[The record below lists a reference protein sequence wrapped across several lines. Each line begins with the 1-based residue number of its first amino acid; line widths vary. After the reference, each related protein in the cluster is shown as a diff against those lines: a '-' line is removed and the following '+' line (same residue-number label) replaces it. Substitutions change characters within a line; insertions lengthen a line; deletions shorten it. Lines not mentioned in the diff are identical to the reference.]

1 MASNIKEI
9 YVNKLT
15 LEDMEIGVGSVV
27 QTRGGVQVTRTKIN
41 AQNFPYDSTQTLG
54 QRLNSV
60 QADLA
65 KAEQLI
71 NQLANNNNE
80 AKIIKRDVENL
91 KNEISSKVASAIQTL
106 DELQGIKATVQG
118 KVNEANQA
126 ASRANAAA
134 TQASTILTSVNK
146 VLTDVNTLHTQVK
159 AVKAQIDTALQ
170 DIANAVKQGEQ
181 LNSKIAEA
189 KAQFDDI
196 AAKLTLAQAT
206 IAEIKKASEDAIAA
220 KDKAL
225 ESERKVKEYWE
236 AAEQR
241 RAEWMSMTKGPKGD
255 VGPQGP
261 AGLQGPVGPI
271 GPAGQIGAVGPI
283 GPRGPQGPAGNPGPQ
298 GPKGDKGS
306 GGVSGY
312 SNKASFP
319 TTGDESTI
327 YLDKSTYKV
336 YSWDGVNYV
345 LLKAG
350 ESATTT
356 TEGFVT
362 LSSVVT
368 STNET
373 MAATPKAV
381 NLAYKEA
388 EKALNTANAKYTPQN
403 ATTGQWGLTT
413 LVDGVNDTRTD
424 RAATPNA
431 VKQAYDRAS
440 AAYTLANSK
449 WSAVSASSSTA
460 GITKIIDS
468 TSSTDRYNA
477 ASAYAVKVAYD
488 KAVQAINAGSDAQT
502 LRGYAPNINSSAN
515 TLVLRDSSANI
526 FASGAVFSS
535 LFVSSHNDDSG
546 FSANP
551 EIAYFSGNQIKG
563 VSYAKF
569 SNALNLNAFM
579 RLNGRNTPKVYRRES
594 GSPSIDMSI
603 ADNALIT
610 ITSNGIL
617 TLFNVELGQNG
628 ILVIIGAEK
637 ITGFHSDL
645 KFRQV
650 PTGLQNIET
659 FAYFKCNNGY
669 IAMGR
674 A

>member
-80 AKIIKRDVENL
+80 AKTIKRDVENL

-126 ASRANAAA
+126 ASRANTAA
-134 TQASTILTSVNK
+134 TQASTTLISVNK

-196 AAKLTLAQAT
+196 AAKLTLVQAT
-206 IAEIKKASEDAIAA
+206 ISEIKKASEEAIAA

-255 VGPQGP
+255 PGPQGP
-261 AGLQGPVGPI
+261 AGIQGPTGQT
-271 GPAGQIGAVGPI
+271 GPAGQTGAVGPI

-312 SNKASFP
+312 ANKSAFP
-319 TTGDESTI
+319 TTGDDSTI
-327 YLDKSTYKV
+327 YLDKSTYQV
-336 YSWDGVNYV
+336 YSWDGANYV

-350 ESATTT
+350 EKATTT
-356 TEGFVT
+356 VEGFVK
-362 LSSVVT
+362 LSGSVT
-368 STNET
+368 SDDDTV
-373 MAATPKAV
+373 AATARAV
-381 NLAYKEA
+381 SIAYKEA

-424 RAATPNA
+424 RAATPNS

-440 AAYTLANSK
+440 AAYNLANSK
-449 WSAVSASSSTA
+449 WSAVTASSSTA
-460 GITKIIDS
+460 GITKVIDS
-468 TSSTDRYNA
+468 YSSTDRYNA
-477 ASAYAVKVAYD
+477 ASAYAVKLAYD
-488 KAVQAINAGSDAQT
+488 KAVQALNAGSDAQT
-502 LRGYAPNINSSAN
+502 LRGYAPSITSSAN
-515 TLVLRDSSANI
+515 TVMVRDTSNYVY
-526 FASGAVFSS
+526 SGGAGFDS
-535 LFVSSHNDDSG
+535 LYVYNHNDDSG

-551 EIAYFSGNQIKG
+551 EIAYFAGDKIRG

-569 SNALNLNAFM
+569 INTLNLNAFM
-579 RLNGRNTPKVYRRES
+579 RLNGRNTPKVYRRDN

-610 ITSNGIL
+610 ITSGGIL
-617 TLFNVELGQNG
+617 TLANVEVGQNG
-628 ILVIIGAEK
+628 IIVIVGAEK

-669 IAMGR
+669 IAIGR

>member
-80 AKIIKRDVENL
+80 AKTIKRDVEAL

-126 ASRANAAA
+126 ANRANTAA
-134 TQASTILTSVNK
+134 TQASTTLTSVNK
-146 VLTDVNTLHTQVK
+146 VLTDVNTLHEQVK

-170 DIANAVKQGEQ
+170 DIDNAVKQGEQ

-255 VGPQGP
+255 TGPQGP
-261 AGLQGPVGPI
+261 AGIQGPVGPT
-271 GPAGQIGAVGPI
+271 GPAGQSGAVGPI
-283 GPRGPQGPAGNPGPQ
+283 GPRGPQGPAGNTGPQ

-312 SNKASFP
+312 TNKSAFP
-319 TTGDESTI
+319 TTGDASTI

-336 YSWDGVNYV
+336 YSWDGANYV

-356 TEGFVT
+356 VEGFVK
-362 LSSVVT
+362 LSGSVT
-368 STNET
+368 SDDET
-373 MAATPKAV
+373 VAATARAV
-381 NLAYKEA
+381 SIAYKEA
-388 EKALNTANAKYTPQN
+388 EKALNTANAKYTPQY

-413 LVDGVNDTRTD
+413 LVDGVNDSRTD

-431 VKQAYDRAS
+431 VKQAYDRAI

-477 ASAYAVKVAYD
+477 ASAYAVKQAYD
-488 KAVQAINAGSDAQT
+488 KAVQALNAGSDAQT
-502 LRGYAPNINSSAN
+502 LRGYAPNINASAN
-515 TLVLRDSSANI
+515 TIVLRDSSANI
-526 FASGAVFSS
+526 FAAGAVFSS
-535 LFVSSHNDDSG
+535 LFVSRHNDDSG

-579 RLNGRNTPKVYRRES
+579 RLNGRNTPKIYIRES

-617 TLFNVELGQNG
+617 TLSNVELGQNG
-628 ILVIIGAEK
+628 IIVIVGAEK

-669 IAMGR
+669 ISMGR

>member
-1 MASNIKEI
+1 MAYNIKEI

-65 KAEQLI
+65 KAEKLI

-80 AKIIKRDVENL
+80 AKTIKRDVENL

-126 ASRANAAA
+126 ANRANTAA
-134 TQASTILTSVNK
+134 TQASTTLTSVNK
-146 VLTDVNTLHTQVK
+146 VFTDVNTLHTQVK
-159 AVKAQIDTALQ
+159 AVKSQIDTALQ

-196 AAKLTLAQAT
+196 EAKLTLAQAT

-255 VGPQGP
+255 QGPQGP
-261 AGLQGPVGPI
+261 AGIQGPAGPI
-271 GPAGQIGAVGPI
+271 GPVGQTGAVGPI
-283 GPRGPQGPAGNPGPQ
+283 GPIGPQGPAGNTGPQ

-312 SNKASFP
+312 TNKAAFP

-327 YLDKSTYKV
+327 YLDKSTHKV
-336 YSWDGVNYV
+336 YSWDGANYV

-350 ESATTT
+350 EKATTT
-356 TEGFVT
+356 VEGFVK
-362 LSSVVT
+362 LSGSVT
-368 STNET
+368 SDDET
-373 MAATPKAV
+373 VAATSRAV
-381 NLAYKEA
+381 SIAYKEA

-413 LVDGVNDTRTD
+413 LVDGVNDSRTD

-468 TSSTDRYNA
+468 TRSTDRYNA
-477 ASAYAVKVAYD
+477 ASAYAVKQAYD
-488 KAVQAINAGSDAQT
+488 KAVQALNAGSDAQT

-515 TLVLRDSSANI
+515 TIVLRDSSANI
-526 FASGAVFSS
+526 FADGAVFSS

-546 FSANP
+546 FSANL

-569 SNALNLNAFM
+569 SNALNLNSFM
-579 RLNGRNTPKVYRRES
+579 KLNGRNTPKVYRRES

-603 ADNALIT
+603 ADNALVT

-617 TLFNVELGQNG
+617 TLSNVELGQNG
-628 ILVIIGAEK
+628 IIVITGAEK

-669 IAMGR
+669 ITMGR